1 MSVAM
6 KSEAVN
12 VRLSPAQREK
22 LLILSKVAGVN
33 NNLSAAVRWLVNEAA
48 LPSEAVVKALP
59 ALPGERARDVVPT
72 GAHRN

>member
-48 LPSEAVVKALP
+48 LMAARASASPPSA
-59 ALPGERARDVVPT
+59 
-72 GAHRN
+72 